1 MFETTICTG
10 ENTWDPSRSP
20 QGMNLLQPE
29 TTCCSQISIYNH
41 YLLSLKNPQIKSRAA
56 EICNVAT
63 GKTKWLRIPCGEK
76 DTGNSPAGSLGCP
89 RAEMHLVV
97 LIPREL
103 GHPAPK
109 GEGNAWSGSHQP
121 QFWLSFSF
129 SSRENN
135 LIFMI
140 SLERCRVEV
149 GSEWAEQEPASG
161 ERSSGSSKAQKLPI
175 KQPYK
180 VNCLGMTPPFNDGIL
195 VAAPTPPAAPSPI
208 ACGWIF

>member
-1 MFETTICTG
+1 M
-10 ENTWDPSRSP
+10 
-20 QGMNLLQPE
+20 
-29 TTCCSQISIYNH
+29 
-41 YLLSLKNPQIKSRAA
+41 
-56 EICNVAT
+56 
-63 GKTKWLRIPCGEK
+63 PCGEK
-76 DTGNSPAGSLGCP
+76 GTENAAARSSGCP

-109 GEGNAWSGSHQP
+109 GEGNALVWITSVSV
-121 QFWLSFSF
+121 LTLLF
-129 SSRENN
+129 SSIRENN

-149 GSEWAEQEPASG
+149 GSEWAEQQPASG

-180 VNCLGMTPPFNDGIL
+180 VDYLGMTPPFNNGIL
-195 VAAPTPPAAPSPI
+195 EAAPTPPAAPSPT
-208 ACGWIF
+208 ACG